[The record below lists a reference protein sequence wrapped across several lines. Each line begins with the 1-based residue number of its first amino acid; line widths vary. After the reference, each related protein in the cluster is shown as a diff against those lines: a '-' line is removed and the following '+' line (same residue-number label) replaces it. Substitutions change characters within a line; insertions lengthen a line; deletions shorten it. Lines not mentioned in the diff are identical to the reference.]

1 MRVARG
7 ARVTRTGYR
16 SWLRP
21 SGWEETAGSIS
32 VDGTGRPRN
41 RLNFSTWWVVECAS
55 GAAED
60 QITPVYRGQ
69 WLLENVEKPGIRVEK
84 RPTGAGVGDKKSR
97 DPRG

>member
-1 MRVARG
+1 MRVG
-7 ARVTRTGYR
+7 RVTRTGYR

-21 SGWEETAGSIS
+21 SGWKGAVGPARVGGT
-32 VDGTGRPRN
+32 DGPHDW
-41 RLNFSTWWVVECAS
+41 LNFSTWWVVECAS